1 VSKPLPLSFYNIVK
15 GISRRPLNIGFGKS
29 LCGLLLLW
37 VNVKVIQRR
46 LFPVNLFDIS
56 DSQLRYINVSAE
68 GNLLLLP
75 KLNP

>member
-1 VSKPLPLSFYNIVK
+1 
-15 GISRRPLNIGFGKS
+15 